1 MHATRQR
8 RARRIRTCGRPD
20 TAFIYNRVSTPTQ
33 PSPTQPLQ
41 GYTAYIHQRSGQ
53 AHATSRHRASVGR
66 FGARRPI
73 TRVRTRST
81 ELRAERRAATASPPI
96 TLLDLSAL
104 HWSVLERDT
113 VKASGPAGPS
123 PEGPHCPARNCV
135 VPSCFPPR
143 GRPHSTQNLIPP
155 AAISQSPSP
164 TMCGSPPRPLICAC
178 ARVRVRLL
186 LLLLLL
192 LGDRR
197 SFLADD
203 FKGFLFLF
211 NPAGRGPS
219 ARRSSSTRGWASRTA
234 ARTPCSSPTNST
246 RARSSTAARRPSA
259 CGRTATPCSSA
270 SAPSRRSSC
279 AGVGVACR
287 GAPPR
292 SQRLV
297 RLRDAER
304 VPDGHDAA
312 QPDPRD
318 GQRRARALGGRAERR
333 RARGRWV
340 TV

>member
-1 MHATRQR
+1 MSCQKLCRSLLLSAER
-8 RARRIRTCGRPD
+8 
-20 TAFIYNRVSTPTQ
+20 TPTFHTEFNSTSCYL
-33 PSPTQPLQ
+33 PISVSNKCTQ
-41 GYTAYIHQRSGQ
+41 
-53 AHATSRHRASVGR
+53 
-66 FGARRPI
+66 
-73 TRVRTRST
+73 
-81 ELRAERRAATASPPI
+81 
-96 TLLDLSAL
+96 LS
-104 HWSVLERDT
+104 S
-113 VKASGPAGPS
+113 
-123 PEGPHCPARNCV
+123 
-135 VPSCFPPR
+135 
-143 GRPHSTQNLIPP
+143 
-155 AAISQSPSP
+155 
-164 TMCGSPPRPLICAC
+164 LICAC

-312 QPDPRD
+312 RPDPRD